1 LLSLIKPAFYFM
13 PTLRTRLA
21 SLAARTTLLLAIPLG
36 ISACGD
42 AAPEVIERDDSQFQ
56 IGSVLAPYEPIPE
69 GGMDDRLIG
78 KLRLGSKE
86 ALRFAKEEIGKR
98 GDAILPR
105 LLEEMQIELDGGS
118 TSATNFLSALV
129 YTRTKQQLPILA
141 EILAS
146 HPLPLVRSQ
155 ALDTIARLQQT
166 ELEQAVLEHAK
177 VEGEAGPASR
187 IIPCLAMLG
196 GDAAVDYL
204 AAIVRTWSGG
214 ERQEPRGTAAWD
226 NLLTIDS
233 PAARRA
239 IAFLVDGMPPLQRS
253 AGITRLI
260 HLGDLDLAEEVR
272 SYLDPEVFP
281 AAGVRHKAVEGLA
294 VAGDFEGVLLAQDDP
309 DLRVRLAVVDAMR
322 IPEAAAQ
329 DLGRNFLEAAAR
341 DEDEDMARA
350 ALQALVERG
359 DSSFIEPWLQLVKG
373 YPTQPRS
380 IGATRMFLHAK
391 LEHPALV
398 SLLIQR
404 WPYCDS
410 DQRIDLGRV
419 LAAHPSAEGIDFLA
433 SVVVDEKADPDV
445 RLYSITSLGN
455 SGPQAIDSLLKI
467 WAEKP
472 SPVASE
478 RLLNALLRF
487 PDEPRVRDFL
497 VELATVPGS
506 PDFARAQVLSA
517 LPKAYG
523 LEAYAMLMQ
532 ARKSAERDV
541 VRRYIE
547 ELLHE
552 YF

>member
-1 LLSLIKPAFYFM
+1 MHTFS
-13 PTLRTRLA
+13 TRLA
-21 SLAARTTLLLAIPLG
+21 SLAGKTILLLAIPCG
-36 ISACGD
+36 FSACGEATPD
-42 AAPEVIERDDSQFQ
+42 AVELDDAQFQ

-69 GGMDDRLIG
+69 GGLDDRLIG

-105 LLEEMQIELDGGS
+105 LLEELKVEIDGGS

-129 YTRTKQQLPILA
+129 YTRTEQRLPILA

-155 ALDTIARLQQT
+155 TLDTIARLNQT

-177 VEGEAGPASR
+177 LEGEAGPASR

-196 GDAAVDYL
+196 GDASVEYL
-204 AAIVRTWSGG
+204 AAIVRTWAGG
-214 ERQEPRGTAAWD
+214 QRNEPRGTAAWD
-226 NLLTIDS
+226 NLLTVDS

-239 IAFLVDGMPPLQRS
+239 IALLVDGMPPLLRA

-260 HLGDLDLAEEVR
+260 HLGDVALAVEVR
-272 SYLDPEVFP
+272 RYLDPELFP
-281 AAGVRHKAVEGLA
+281 GAGVRHKAVEGLA
-294 VAGDFEGVLLAQDDP
+294 VAGDFEGALLAQADP
-309 DLRVRLAVVDAMR
+309 DLRVRLAVIDAMR
-322 IPEAAAQ
+322 IPEASEQ
-329 DLGRNFLEAAAR
+329 DLGRSFLEAAAR

-359 DSSFIEPWLQLVKG
+359 DSSAVEPWLQLVKG

-419 LAAHPSAEGIDFLA
+419 LAAHPSAEGVEFLY
-433 SVVVDEKADPDV
+433 SVVVDEEADPDV

-455 SGPQAIDSLLKI
+455 SGSEAIETLLKI
-467 WAEKP
+467 WSEKP

-487 PDEPRVRDFL
+487 PEEPRVREFL
-497 VELATVPGS
+497 VDLAIEPGS
-506 PDFARAQVLSA
+506 PDFARAQVLAA

-523 LEAYAMLMQ
+523 VEAYAMLMQ
-532 ARKSAERDV
+532 AREKAERDV
-541 VRRYIE
+541 VKRFIE

>member
-1 LLSLIKPAFYFM
+1 MHS
-13 PTLRTRLA
+13 LRTRLA
-21 SLAARTTLLLAIPLG
+21 TLVARTILLLAIPLG
-36 ISACGD
+36 FPACGD
-42 AAPEVIERDDSQFQ
+42 ASPVVMAQDDSQFQ
-56 IGSVLAPYEPIPE
+56 IGSVLPPYEPIPD

-105 LLEEMQIELDGGS
+105 LLEEMQHELDGGS

-129 YTRTKQQLPILA
+129 YTRTEQPLPILA

-155 ALDTIARLQQT
+155 ALDTIARLHQV

-177 VEGEAGPASR
+177 VESEAGPASR
-187 IIPCLAMLG
+187 IVPCLAMLG
-196 GDAAVDYL
+196 GDDSVEYL
-204 AAIVRTWSGG
+204 AAIVRTWAGG
-214 ERQEPRGTAAWD
+214 SRNEPRGAAAWD
-226 NLLTIDS
+226 HLLTIDS
-233 PAARRA
+233 QAARRE
-239 IAFLVDGMPPLQRS
+239 IALLVDGMPPLQRA

-260 HLGDLDLAEEVR
+260 HLGDLNLAEEVR
-272 SYLDPEVFP
+272 SYLDPEIFP

-294 VAGDFEGVLLAQDDP
+294 VAGDYAGVLLAQNDP

-322 IPEAAAQ
+322 IPEAAEQ
-329 DLGRNFLEAAAR
+329 DLGRSFLETAAR
-341 DEDEDMARA
+341 EEDEDMARA

-359 DSSFIEPWLQLVKG
+359 DSSPVEPWLQLVKG
-373 YPTQPRS
+373 YPTQPGS
-380 IGATRMFLHAK
+380 IGATRMFLHAN

-419 LAAHPSAEGIDFLA
+419 LAAHPSEEGIAFLFQ
-433 SVVVDEKADPDV
+433 VVVDEEADPDV

-455 SGPQAIDSLLKI
+455 SGPAAIDTLLKI
-467 WAEKP
+467 WSEKP
-472 SPVASE
+472 SPEASE

-487 PDEPRVRDFL
+487 PEVPRVREFL
-497 VELATVPGS
+497 LDLAILPGS
-506 PDFARAQVLSA
+506 PDFARAQVLAA

-523 LEAYAMLMQ
+523 VEAYEMLMQ
-532 ARKSAERDV
+532 AREKAERDV
-541 VRRYIE
+541 VKRFIE